1 MRTLSETFK
10 ALGDETRLRI
20 LAVILLRGEACVC
33 DIEAIL
39 GITQSKASRH
49 MRYLRGAGLVV
60 DRRHGVWL
68 HYRLDPDLDPA
79 RRGLIERL
87 PALLGEV
94 AMADLRG
101 RLDGWLEMK
110 ACQDDCCGAGDP
122 PRDLAG

>member
-49 MRYLRGAGLVV
+49 MRYLRGAGLVI
-60 DRRHGVWL
+60 DRRRGVWL

-79 RRGLIERL
+79 RRQLVERL
-87 PALLGEV
+87 PALLGEA
-94 AMADLRG
+94 AMADLRR
-101 RLDGWLEMK
+101 RLDRWLEMK
-110 ACQDDCCGAGDP
+110 ACQDACCGPGASAPG
-122 PRDLAG
+122 LAG